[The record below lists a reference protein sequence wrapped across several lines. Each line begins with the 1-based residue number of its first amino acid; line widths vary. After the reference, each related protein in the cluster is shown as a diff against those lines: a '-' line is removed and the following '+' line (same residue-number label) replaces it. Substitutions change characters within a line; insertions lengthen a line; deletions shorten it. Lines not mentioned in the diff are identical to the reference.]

1 MLCCVPPVCVSI
13 EPHAKGCV
21 QGHTIISKTTSRV
34 VAKRNE
40 HEHSLKCLIAVLM
53 LLVAGCDSASDVSR
67 SESVRPSIVRLNGDH
82 ATLRVRTDRV
92 RERVW
97 VLGLKRV
104 EVYDKRTS
112 SLIRRIDLPPW
123 SVADFV
129 CEPDIAFDRKG
140 AAFISHNLEPRIW
153 EIDPDTFELKEHVLR
168 LVGKERLDIGFGR
181 LAFTQDGAFF
191 GVASTGGSLWRI
203 DLASAT
209 ARAVDASAP
218 RDECSGR

>member
-1 MLCCVPPVCVSI
+1 MRIP
-13 EPHAKGCV
+13 
-21 QGHTIISKTTSRV
+21 IISKSRV
-34 VAKRNE
+34 KGTASVLANR
-40 HEHSLKCLIAVLM
+40 HEQERSVKCLVVL
-53 LLVAGCDSASDVSR
+53 LTVLVAGCDSAPDVRR

-97 VLGLKRV
+97 LLGVKHV
-104 EVYDKRTS
+104 EVYDRRTS

-140 AAFISHNLEPRIW
+140 AAFISHNLESRIW

-181 LAFTQDGAFF
+181 LAFTQDGALF

-203 DLASAT
+203 DLATAT
-209 ARAVDASAP
+209 ARAVDASPP